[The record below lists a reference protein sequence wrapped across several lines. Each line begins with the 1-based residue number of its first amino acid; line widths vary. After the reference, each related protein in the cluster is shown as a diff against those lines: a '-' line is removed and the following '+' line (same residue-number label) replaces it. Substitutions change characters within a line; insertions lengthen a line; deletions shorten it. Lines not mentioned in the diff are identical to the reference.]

1 MKSRAIIGESREPL
15 CLADFLSR
23 TKVPC
28 CHYRSLSTLIFG
40 ALEKDLRPDLE
51 EGFSTGRIAP
61 ASVANMTSRDLAT
74 AATLEE
80 IKKLEAQSFKATV
93 RYEDEYVPVR
103 YTKKALEDADALQAI
118 TEGIAGN
125 ARRERGEDIAEPEK
139 TSEEEHRE
147 EEEEVPDVIREEDE
161 RDEKGREHDG
171 QDTVGPSESAL
182 TTAAPIPEAP
192 RPTPQLVQTQQRQ
205 SSFSLH
211 SVLGHVPT
219 APIETPPLEDE
230 GDDEGLGGFNDGF
243 VDENMGSDHG
253 SDIDYSGRQEKKSEK
268 IVSPVGPPT
277 KTILADIPVV
287 WSGTVSTCFLSN
299 STDVP
304 FAHSTRHTAGESGF
318 QGRWLSSSRGSSS
331 GRSRCRGRTA
341 HLVTAIIRQSHG
353 IYRPGG

>member
-1 MKSRAIIGESREPL
+1 M
-15 CLADFLSR
+15 ADFLSR
-23 TKVPC
+23 TKVPYR
-28 CHYRSLSTLIFG
+28 HYRSLSTLIFG

-125 ARRERGEDIAEPEK
+125 ARRERGEDIPEPEK
-139 TSEEEHRE
+139 TSEEEHRRKE
-147 EEEEVPDVIREEDE
+147 EDEEKVPGAIQEEDE
-161 RDEKGREHDG
+161 RDEKGREQDG
-171 QDTVGPSESAL
+171 QDTVEPSESTL
-182 TTAAPIPEAP
+182 TIAAPLPEAP
-192 RPTPQLVQTQQRQ
+192 RPTPQLVQTQQRH

-211 SVLGHVPT
+211 SVLGHVPI

-268 IVSPVGPPT
+268 IVSPVEPAT

-287 WSGTVSTCFLSN
+287 WSGTVSNCSLLEFKRCALRSFD
-299 STDVP
+299 SSYSLRIRLPRKMVIL
-304 FAHSTRHTAGESGF
+304 ES
-318 QGRWLSSSRGSSS
+318 R
-331 GRSRCRGRTA
+331 
-341 HLVTAIIRQSHG
+341 LVKWEVSMSE
-353 IYRPGG
+353 

>member
-1 MKSRAIIGESREPL
+1 LKSRAIIGESREPL

-23 TKVPC
+23 TKVPYR
-28 CHYRSLSTLIFG
+28 HYRSLSTLIFG

-139 TSEEEHRE
+139 TSEEEHRRKE
-147 EEEEVPDVIREEDE
+147 EDEEKVPGAIQEEDE
-161 RDEKGREHDG
+161 RDEKDREQDG
-171 QDTVGPSESAL
+171 QDTVEPSESAL
-182 TTAAPIPEAP
+182 TTAAPLPEAP
-192 RPTPQLVQTQQRQ
+192 RPTPQLVQTQQRH

-211 SVLGHVPT
+211 SVLGHVPI

-268 IVSPVGPPT
+268 IVSPVEPAT

-287 WSGTVSTCFLSN
+287 WSGTVSNCSLLEFKRCALRSFD
-299 STDVP
+299 SSYSLRIRLPRKMVIL
-304 FAHSTRHTAGESGF
+304 ES
-318 QGRWLSSSRGSSS
+318 R
-331 GRSRCRGRTA
+331 
-341 HLVTAIIRQSHG
+341 LVKWEVSMSE
-353 IYRPGG
+353 